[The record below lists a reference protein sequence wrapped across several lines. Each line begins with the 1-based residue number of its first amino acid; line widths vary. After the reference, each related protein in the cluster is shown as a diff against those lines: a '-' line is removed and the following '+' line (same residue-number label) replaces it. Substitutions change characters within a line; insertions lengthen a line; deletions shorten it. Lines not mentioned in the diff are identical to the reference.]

1 MPVLRRTA
9 VKTRSYAMPDTT
21 MSLCG
26 PSTWLTRAVHDD
38 IVSRTTNSVLDDRL
52 MAPIHVQDTSY
63 SPTRHTKWIEDES
76 NKTNSHHITS
86 MSVQINACTRANDD
100 SDTRRRDS
108 EGHADG
114 CVVNG
119 DLDTPVVETVKPK
132 RCCADLPCGL
142 AREVHCSAHL
152 CV

>member
-63 SPTRHTKWIEDES
+63 SPTRHTK
-76 NKTNSHHITS
+76 NKMDRRMNQTRQTVITS
-86 MSVQINACTRANDD
+86 HRCQYRSMHARVQATTVI
-100 SDTRRRDS
+100 
-108 EGHADG
+108 
-114 CVVNG
+114 
-119 DLDTPVVETVKPK
+119 PVAGTVKGMLMDALLMEIST
-132 RCCADLPCGL
+132 RL
-142 AREVHCSAHL
+142 
-152 CV
+152 